1 MRAIS
6 SISIAIGI
14 AIVLGIAF
22 AAGFFLPHL
31 ARAQGQKSL
40 QKSVTVARQA

>member
-6 SISIAIGI
+6 SISIAVGI

-31 ARAQGQKSL
+31 ARAHGQKSL
-40 QKSVTVARQA
+40 QKSAVLARQA